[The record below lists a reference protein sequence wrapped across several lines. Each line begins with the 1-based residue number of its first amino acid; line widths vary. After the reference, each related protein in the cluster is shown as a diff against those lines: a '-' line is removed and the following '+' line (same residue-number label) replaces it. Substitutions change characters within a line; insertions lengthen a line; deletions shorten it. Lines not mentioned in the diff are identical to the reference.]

1 MAITIYTLP
10 DCVQCETTK
19 NFLTKKDI
27 EFSTVD
33 LSRNT
38 DEFRRLVE
46 MGHDKVPVV
55 ITDDDHWQG
64 FRPDK
69 LFKLIKQ

>member
-19 NFLTKKDI
+19 TYLQKYQLAY
-27 EFSTVD
+27 ESVD
-33 LSRNT
+33 LSIHP
-38 DEFRRLVE
+38 DEFTRITS
-46 MGHDKVPVV
+46 MGYDRVPVV
-55 ITDDDHWQG
+55 ISGDEHWQG

-69 LFKLIKQ
+69 LFKLIRK